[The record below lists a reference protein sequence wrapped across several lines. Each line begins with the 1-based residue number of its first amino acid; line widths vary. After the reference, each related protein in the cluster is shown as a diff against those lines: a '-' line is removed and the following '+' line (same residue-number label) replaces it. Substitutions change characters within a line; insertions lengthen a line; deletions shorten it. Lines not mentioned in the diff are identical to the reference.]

1 MNSQERSDQS
11 LWNGLLGDGRPALA
25 TVGVAL
31 AFAGG
36 LAVYLGI
43 TRQLLPHDLAYLGM
57 TAGEINQLADGRLM
71 DFMVHDRVSW
81 GGSLLAVGVM
91 YLWLIAFPLS
101 QGRRWAWLTFAT
113 SGLLGFASFAS
124 HLPTGYLDSWHGV
137 GTLLLLPVFALGL
150 HRSRSTIE
158 IGSMPLT
165 EQLSAL
171 TWGRRIVIA
180 TGAGLAMSA
189 LVILTIGMTVTFV
202 PSDLEFIGL
211 TSNQLQSINNRL
223 VPLVAH
229 DRVGFAGGVLIG
241 GLLIAAVGF
250 CGEGRAARQ
259 AVSVAGLAGFGPAL
273 GIHLAVGYTDL
284 LHIAPAIIGPA
295 ALLTGLIL
303 WTREDKQRTPPTRR
317 QAAQSN

>member
-1 MNSQERSDQS
+1 MSSPERTDQS

-57 TAGEINQLADGRLM
+57 TAVEINQIADGRLM

-81 GGSLLAVGVM
+81 GGSLFAVGVM
-91 YLWLIAFPLS
+91 YLWLTAFPMS
-101 QGRRWAWLTFAT
+101 HGHRWAWLTFAT
-113 SGLLGFASFAS
+113 TGLLGFASFAS

-137 GTLLLLPVFALGL
+137 GTLLLLPVFVVGL
-150 HRSRSTIE
+150 HRSRSTIK
-158 IGSMPLT
+158 IGSMSLT
-165 EQLSAL
+165 ERRSAL
-171 TWGRRIVIA
+171 TWGRRVVIA

-189 LVILTIGMTVTFV
+189 VVILTIGVTVTFV

-211 TSNQLQSINNRL
+211 TSHQLQSINSRL
-223 VPLVAH
+223 VSLVAH
-229 DRVGFAGGVLIG
+229 DRVGFAGGALIG
-241 GLLIAAVGF
+241 GLLIAITGF
-250 CGEGRAARQ
+250 FGQGRAARQ
-259 AVSVAGLAGFGPAL
+259 AVSIAGLAGFGPAL

-284 LHIAPAIIGPA
+284 LHLAPTVIGPA
-295 ALLTGLIL
+295 ALLMGLIL
-303 WTREDKQRTPPTRR
+303 WTREDKKPKPPRR
-317 QAAQSN
+317 PIPE